1 MTLKFACKEGRAQLV
16 VGPDNQLLDLETVS
30 NGEFDSN
37 PNNVFA
43 RWSELREFASK
54 VNASGPAADPSSL
67 DAPSPRPVQ
76 VFGIGLNYR
85 SHAEESGI
93 PIPATP
99 LTFTKYPTSVA
110 GPNADIPI
118 VGGAIDWEVELVA
131 VVSTGGR
138 NIDRENAWDHI
149 AGLCVGQDVSD
160 RALQF
165 ATQPPQFN
173 LGKSR
178 RNFSPF
184 GPWLIDAA
192 AVKNRDALSM
202 HMTLNGEEMQRTVT
216 DDLIFNVSD
225 IISYLSEIVEL
236 LPGDVIFT
244 GTPSGVG
251 GSRKPARFLAPGDV
265 IVSTIEG
272 LGTTTNRCVVG

>member
-1 MTLKFACKEGRAQLV
+1 MTLKFACKDGRAQLV
-16 VGPDNQLLDLETVS
+16 VGPTNHLIDLETVS
-30 NGEFDSN
+30 NGKFDSD
-37 PNNVFA
+37 PNNAFA
-43 RWSELREFASK
+43 RWAELREFAAT
-54 VNASGPAADPSSL
+54 VTPSGPSANPATL
-67 DAPSPRPVQ
+67 DAPSPRPLQ

-85 SHAEESGI
+85 SHAEEGGM

-99 LTFTKYPTSVA
+99 LTFTKFPTSVA

-118 VGGAIDWEVELVA
+118 VGNAIDWEVELV
-131 VVSTGGR
+131 VVIATGGR
-138 NIDRENAWDHI
+138 DITKGDAWDHV
-149 AGLCVGQDVSD
+149 AGICVGQDISD

-178 RNFSPF
+178 KNFSPF
-184 GPWLIDAA
+184 GPWLIDAID
-192 AVKNRDALSM
+192 VPNRDALVM
-202 HMTLNGEEMQRTVT
+202 HMSLNGDEMQRTVT
-216 DDLIFNVSD
+216 DDLIFSVSD

-251 GSRKPARFLAPGDV
+251 GSRKPARFLAPGD
-265 IVSTIEG
+265 ILVSTIEG
-272 LGTTTNRCVVG
+272 VGATTNKCV